1 RRVEEE
7 LHRLARHDPL
17 TALANRRQ
25 FDEFLPQAV
34 ARARHDGHALTLM
47 FIDVD
52 HFKSINDTLGHAG
65 GDEVL
70 QEFAWRLHANVREQ
84 DFVARLA
91 GDEFVIVVEDADSA
105 ATAQARASTIVEAIR
120 EPFEL
125 VGGTRQVSA
134 SIGVAWVPGGA
145 LSAADTMH
153 LADQALYEAKAAGR
167 DTACLAQHPSP
178 GAS

>member
-1 RRVEEE
+1 
-7 LHRLARHDPL
+7 
-17 TALANRRQ
+17 
-25 FDEFLPQAV
+25 
-34 ARARHDGHALTLM
+34 M
-47 FIDVD
+47 
-52 HFKSINDTLGHAG
+52 
-65 GDEVL
+65 
-70 QEFAWRLHANVREQ
+70 
-84 DFVARLA
+84 
-91 GDEFVIVVEDADSA
+91 IVVEDADSA